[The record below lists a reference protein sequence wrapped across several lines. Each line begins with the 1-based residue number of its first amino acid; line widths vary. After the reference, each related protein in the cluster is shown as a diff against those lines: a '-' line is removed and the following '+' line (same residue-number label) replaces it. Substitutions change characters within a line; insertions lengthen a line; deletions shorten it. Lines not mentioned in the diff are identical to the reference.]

1 MKTAKLIYIIISII
15 ILASAVNGLSASIGN
30 AKAIVRVNLT
40 EVPTVLERSILV
52 NNVNEI
58 PVRVEIKPG
67 SSLQGIIQV
76 KDKEFEL
83 QPDES
88 LKARYK
94 VVLTKPGT
102 YQGKIFVAFAPA
114 DSSIKEQPMGL
125 AASLAIIAI
134 PVKGVNYNE
143 TSSEKPAASGKTTH
157 SAEEKNTEENST
169 KGVRV
174 STSGGKQKTASSNS
188 NEKPSVLIGI
198 ISVVVIVAIGGLI
211 FYLLTKKGV
220 F

>member
-1 MKTAKLIYIIISII
+1 MKAAKLIYIIISVI
-15 ILASAVNGLSASIGN
+15 ILATAVHGLSASIGN

-40 EVPTVLERSILV
+40 EVPTILERSILV
-52 NNVNEI
+52 NNVNDI
-58 PVRVEIKPG
+58 PVRVEIKPEN
-67 SSLQGIIQV
+67 SLQGIIQV
-76 KDKEFEL
+76 EDKEFEL

-94 VVLTKPGT
+94 VVLTRPGT

-114 DSSIKEQPMGL
+114 DSTIKEQPMGL
-125 AASLAIIAI
+125 AANLAIIATA
-134 PVKGVNYNE
+134 VKGVNYNE
-143 TSSEKPAASGKTTH
+143 NSHESANEDTISG
-157 SAEEKNTEENST
+157 EEKNNSGNKNNTE
-169 KGVRV
+169 GVRV
-174 STSGGKQKTASSNS
+174 STSGGGQKTANSNG
-188 NEKPSVLIGI
+188 NEKPSVLVGI